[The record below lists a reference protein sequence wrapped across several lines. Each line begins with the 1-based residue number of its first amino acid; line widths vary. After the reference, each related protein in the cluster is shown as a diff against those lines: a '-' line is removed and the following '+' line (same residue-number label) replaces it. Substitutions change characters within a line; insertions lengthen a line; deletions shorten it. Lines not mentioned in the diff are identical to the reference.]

1 MCTALDFQE
10 IKSELQKIYST
21 FCWWLILQGLSIEK
35 AWDISRMCNRTIGIE
50 AIIEGSVTQQMS
62 DFSKT
67 SEFTA
72 TDATMHYAAPKFN
85 APHSGG
91 ASSSETALGCFTAF
105 QYCTRRSLTFWQ
117 CNIIQCNVL
126 HCSFNTSFMRNA
138 MDFHSMHCTAWNC
151 TRLLHIAFQS
161 ITFQPSALCCSS
173 SS

>member
-1 MCTALDFQE
+1 MC
-10 IKSELQKIYST
+10 S
-21 FCWWLILQGLSIEK
+21 
-35 AWDISRMCNRTIGIE
+35 RTIGLE

-62 DFSKT
+62 EFSKT

-72 TDATMHYAAPKFN
+72 TDATIYYNAPKFN

-91 ASSSETALGCFTAF
+91 TSSSETALPMPLGCFTSF

-161 ITFQPSALCCSS
+161 ITFQPSALSCSPPPNPGGQKSTHSVASPATS
-173 SS
+173 SILNFHKCLCVSSL